1 MWSLG
6 YSTVH
11 TGCTYW
17 LQQWSYLI
25 CSAEPPEVALVMAQA
40 ASFLVRNSA
49 TCRIVMRG
57 GSRPASI
64 TIYREGKQDMIK
76 WGNAFKLL
84 WDRRLFFGSQRWHP
98 HTHLYL
104 CSVPCSNVGD
114 SPAGF
119 LLDGL
124 LRATQE
130 VKKGL
135 QCWTVQNHLGNRANY
150 TQSQ

>member
-1 MWSLG
+1 MSSIRKVQATVQWVLG
-6 YSTVH
+6 CSTVH
-11 TGCTYW
+11 HTGCI
-17 LQQWSYLI
+17 LCLKRHQQWSYLI

-64 TIYREGKQDMIK
+64 TIYDKKKKTWLDEEMLIINLCKK
-76 WGNAFKLL
+76 TLC
-84 WDRRLFFGSQRWHP
+84 RLFCGTPRRWTHT

-104 CSVPCSNVGD
+104 CSVPCSDVGD
-114 SPAGF
+114 RPAGF

-124 LRATQE
+124 LGATQE
-130 VKKGL
+130 VK
-135 QCWTVQNHLGNRANY
+135 
-150 TQSQ
+150 